1 MRKLAIAASAASIF
15 LVNCTKSDLQTQTG
29 VEETAS
35 STAAS
40 GKMLATA
47 KDYIVITKQASVP
60 DALLA
65 KIGAHGTVKKAMGEL
80 GLVMVSS
87 SDLDFEAKV
96 EKLPEVHNA
105 VPDIRLNWLNSTVQM
120 DKVVELTADASA
132 PAEAIETSAS
142 LGLSGTNPFVPLQ
155 WSLSSVNAKGAYQA
169 GYKGAGAVV
178 AVLDGG
184 FHLQHPDIRANVI
197 GAATFVPGQAA
208 QMANPAQFSHG
219 THVAGIIAA
228 ADNNIGIAGIAP
240 AAKLHLVKVLGDNGS
255 GAWSW
260 IINGIYYAANQNVD
274 IINMS
279 LGGAIPRN
287 GKFIDDGG
295 TPDDPSD
302 DVVINEA
309 REIQDLIIAMNR
321 AFQYARKKGAL
332 TIVAAGN
339 DAMYVTGQGQ
349 GTFYPANCTD
359 VVTISSNAPQDWVLD
374 LNAPLT
380 IPSSFTNFG
389 ASLIDLAGPGGDF
402 DGSGALVSFLG
413 QRVPAYIYDMV
424 LSAGT
429 SAGYSWAAGTSMACP
444 AASGVAA
451 LIVGKYGGNISPA
464 ELETKLKNAA
474 AIVSYPN
481 ANQYFGRGHV
491 NAANAVKQ

>member
-40 GKMLATA
+40 GKMLAAT

-120 DKVVELTADASA
+120 DKVIEMTEADA
-132 PAEAIETSAS
+132 PTEALETSAT
-142 LGLSGTNPFVPLQ
+142 LGLSGTNPFVPAQ
-155 WSLSSVNAKGAYQA
+155 WSLLSVDAKGAFQA
-169 GYKGAGAVV
+169 GYKGSGAVV

-184 FHLQHPDIRANVI
+184 FHLQHLDIKDNIIEAVS
-197 GAATFVPGQAA
+197 FVPGQAA
-208 QMANPAQFSHG
+208 QMANPNAFSHG

-228 ADNNIGIAGIAP
+228 SDNNIGTVGIAP
-240 AAKLHLVKVLGDNGS
+240 SAKLHLVKVLGDNGS

-260 IINGIYYAANQNVD
+260 IINGVYHAANKGVD

-279 LGGAIPRN
+279 LGGAVPRN

-295 TPDDPSD
+295 TPNDPSD

-309 REIQDLIIAMNR
+309 REVQDLIIAMNR
-321 AFQYARKKGAL
+321 SFQYARKKGAL

-359 VVTISSNAPQDWVLD
+359 VVTISSNAPQDWVLN

-402 DGSGALVSFLG
+402 DGSLTPVSFIG
-413 QRVPAYIYDMV
+413 TRPSYVYDMV
-424 LSAGT
+424 LSPAAGT
-429 SAGYSWAAGTSMACP
+429 TSYSWAAGTSMACP

-474 AIVSYPN
+474 ATVSYPN